1 MSQIA
6 PCPHCGSD
14 DYVYANVRAYGW
26 CQEYFSTPG
35 GETDSIE
42 TDKLNFTCTALLR
55 CVSCG
60 KARRD
65 VERVPGQQGIRMR
78 ARP

>member
-26 CQEYFSTPG
+26 CQQYFDTDG
-35 GETDSIE
+35 KADSIE
-42 TDKLNFTCTALLR
+42 TDRLCFTRSATLR
-55 CVSCG
+55 CASCMHV
-60 KARRD
+60 RRD
-65 VERVPGQQGIRMR
+65 IERHKQGVRMK
-78 ARP
+78 ACP